1 MPSIDPKTGKRY
13 SGAQQRAQAA
23 ARQGL
28 SESQRRGITAK
39 PTALVKAPTSATA
52 ESMEYPPP
60 VDLIGTPQPPDTVD
74 AIEAWAAEVNIR
86 AAIALRTGTD
96 TARLVVVCSTIT
108 YLSKM
113 NVIAGRAEKVITLQ
127 RMRQLVHVDTDPTKE
142 PPYSDPVAL
151 TLWAYRHMALLV
163 WEAAVSVSWEPDGRI
178 ASARALAAQIGMP
191 ARSAIERRIAEIE
204 RGG

>member
-28 SESQRRGITAK
+28 SESQRRGITK
-39 PTALVKAPTSATA
+39 PVALVKTATA

-60 VDLIGTPQPPDTVD
+60 VDLINTPPPPDTVD
-74 AIEAWAAEVNIR
+74 AIEAWAAEINVR
-86 AAIALRTGTD
+86 SALALRTGTD
-96 TARLVVVCSTIT
+96 RARLVVVCSMIT

-113 NVIAGRAEKVITLQ
+113 NTIAGRAEKAINLQ
-127 RMRQLVHVDTDPTKE
+127 RMRQHVHVDTDPTKE
-142 PPYSDPVAL
+142 PPYSNPVAL
-151 TLWAYRHMALLV
+151 SLWAYRHMALLV
-163 WEAAVSVSWEPDGRI
+163 WEAAVSVTWEPDGRL

-191 ARSAIERRIAEIE
+191 AKAAIERLASEME
-204 RGG
+204 AG

>member
-1 MPSIDPKTGKRY
+1 VPSIDPKTGKRY

-28 SESQRRGITAK
+28 SESQRRGITPAK
-39 PTALVKAPTSATA
+39 TALVKSSATA

-60 VDLIGTPQPPDTVD
+60 VDLINTPPPPDTVD
-74 AIEAWAAEVNIR
+74 AIEAWAAAINIR
-86 AAIALRTGTD
+86 AAIALRSGTD
-96 TARLVVVCSTIT
+96 TARLVVVCATIT

-142 PPYSDPVAL
+142 PPYSDTVAL
-151 TLWAYRHMALLV
+151 TLWAYRHLALLV

-191 ARSAIERRIAEIE
+191 AKSEIERRLSEIE

>member
-28 SESQRRGITAK
+28 SESQRRGITPAK
-39 PTALVKAPTSATA
+39 AALVKATATTA

-60 VDLIGTPQPPDTVD
+60 VDLINTQPPPDTVD
-74 AIEAWAAEVNIR
+74 AIEAWAAEVNVR
-86 AAIALRTGTD
+86 AAIALRSGED

-108 YLSKM
+108 YLSKL
-113 NVIAGRAEKVITLQ
+113 NAVAGRAEKVIALQ

-142 PPYSDPVAL
+142 PPYSDTVAL
-151 TLWAYRHMALLV
+151 TLWAYRHLALLV

-178 ASARALAAQIGMP
+178 ATARALAAQIGMP
-191 ARSAIERRIAEIE
+191 AKSEIERRLAAIE

>member
-28 SESQRRGITAK
+28 SESQRRGITPTK
-39 PTALVKAPTSATA
+39 TALVKATATTA

-60 VDLIGTPQPPDTVD
+60 VGLINTPAPPDTVD
-74 AIEAWAAEVNIR
+74 AIEAWAAEVNVR
-86 AAIALRTGTD
+86 AAIALRSGED

-113 NVIAGRAEKVITLQ
+113 NVIAGRAEKVIALQ

-191 ARSAIERRIAEIE
+191 AKSAIERRLSEIE

>member
-60 VDLIGTPQPPDTVD
+60 VDLINTPAPPNTVD

-86 AAIALRTGTD
+86 AAIALRSGED
-96 TARLVVVCSTIT
+96 AARLVVVCSTIT
-108 YLSKM
+108 YLSKL
-113 NVIAGRAEKVITLQ
+113 NAVAGRAEKVLAIE

-163 WEAAVSVSWEPDGRI
+163 WEAAVSVSWVPDGRI

-191 ARSAIERRIAEIE
+191 AKSAIERRLSEIE